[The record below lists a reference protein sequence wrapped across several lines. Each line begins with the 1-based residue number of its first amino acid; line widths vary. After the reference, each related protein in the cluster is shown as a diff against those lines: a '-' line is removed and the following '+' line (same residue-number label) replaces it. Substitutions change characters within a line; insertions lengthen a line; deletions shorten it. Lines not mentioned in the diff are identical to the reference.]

1 MNKVKEYGNGY
12 NSNNSI
18 AIIWSIEDVKDQL
31 EILNEDM
38 PEKVDLELT
47 DDDCME
53 VLSFV
58 ESKHDA
64 TFGIGWENLYQGIQY
79 CFEDEIKELKE
90 EKNNETI

>member
-1 MNKVKEYGNGY
+1 MENVCNYGNGY

-31 EILNEDM
+31 KILNEDM

-53 VLSFV
+53 VLGFV
-58 ESKHDA
+58 ESNHDA
-64 TFGIGWENLYQGIQY
+64 CFGISWENLYQGIQY
-79 CFEDEIKELKE
+79 CFEDEINELKE
-90 EKNNETI
+90 VANANT

>member
-1 MNKVKEYGNGY
+1 MMSKLKEYGNGY

-47 DDDCME
+47 DDDCMD
-53 VLSFV
+53 VLQRV
-58 ESKHDA
+58 VDNHDA
-64 TFGIGWENLYQGIQY
+64 NYGVSWENLYQGIQY
-79 CFEDEIKELKE
+79 CFEDEINELKE
-90 EKNNETI
+90 VANEY

>member
-1 MNKVKEYGNGY
+1 MSEVQEYGNGY

-18 AIIWSIEDVKDQL
+18 AIVWSIEDVKDQL

-64 TFGIGWENLYQGIQY
+64 CFGISWENLYQGIQY
-79 CFEDEIKELKE
+79 CFEDEINELKE
-90 EKNNETI
+90 NANVS

>member
-1 MNKVKEYGNGY
+1 MNEVKEYGNGY

-18 AIIWSIEDVKDQL
+18 AIIWSIEDVKNQL

-64 TFGIGWENLYQGIQY
+64 NYGIGWENFYTAIQY
-79 CFEDEIKELKE
+79 CFEDEINELKE
-90 EKNNETI
+90 VSNG

>member
-1 MNKVKEYGNGY
+1 MENVCNYGNGY

-18 AIIWSIEDVKDQL
+18 AIVWSIEDVKDQL

-53 VLSFV
+53 VLDRV
-58 ESKHDA
+58 KRYHDA
-64 TFGIGWENLYQGIQY
+64 NYGVTWENLYQGIEY
-79 CFEDEIKELKE
+79 CFEDEINELKE
-90 EKNNETI
+90 VSNG